1 MTQQPALAPVS
12 PEVQARRKRQN
23 RIIVAVIIAVLVP
36 VLSITLANKYSNQ
49 VIASWRSHPTFGF
62 NTTANVD
69 LTPGDY
75 VVWTYYDKANCT
87 VALDGK
93 PLATTV
99 PPPQS
104 VLESQGVYQSAAF
117 TASAAGTYSVTCV
130 SDSPSGYAWV
140 STPSPINQAA
150 LARLLGY
157 VLAGAGI
164 LTGIVLFILALVTNS
179 SEKRS
184 LPTNF

>member
-1 MTQQPALAPVS
+1 MTQQTALAPVS
-12 PEVQARRKRQN
+12 PEVRARRKRQN

-36 VLSITLANKYSNQ
+36 ILSVNLANSYSDQ
-49 VIASWRSHPTFGF
+49 VIDTWRSHPTFGF

-75 VVWTYYDKANCT
+75 VVWTYSNKADCT
-87 VALDGK
+87 VVLDGQ
-93 PLATTV
+93 PLATTQ

-104 VLESQGVYQSAAF
+104 VLEAQGVYQSTAF
-117 TASAAGTYSVTCV
+117 TASASGTYSVTCV
-130 SDSPSGYAWV
+130 SDSSAGYAWV
-140 STPSPINQAA
+140 STPSPIGQAV

-164 LTGIVLFILALVTNS
+164 LTGIVLFILALITNS
-179 SEKRS
+179 SERRVP
-184 LPTNF
+184 PTNF